1 MVALGV
7 PVAMAVCFGY
17 TGGRLGRLLNEFAE

>member
-17 TGGRLGRLLNEFAE
+17 AGSRLGRRLKKLAE